1 MHHCSTNLL
10 MQFADEQFVTAT
22 EEFLNTYSY
31 FMTSELLLQKLSD
44 WYVIDLKEMRND
56 FFFSSSITFPLL

>member
-1 MHHCSTNLL
+1 M
-10 MQFADEQFVTAT
+10 TAT

-44 WYVIDLKEMRND
+44 WYVFDLEK
-56 FFFSSSITFPLL
+56 P